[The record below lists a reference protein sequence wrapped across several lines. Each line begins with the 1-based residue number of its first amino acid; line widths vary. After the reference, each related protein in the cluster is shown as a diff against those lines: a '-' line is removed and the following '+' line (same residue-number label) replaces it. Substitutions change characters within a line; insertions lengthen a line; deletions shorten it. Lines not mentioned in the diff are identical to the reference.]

1 MCKLNE
7 KVNENVN
14 EEELKGIILERI
26 GELKNKFPD
35 VEKLEKMDIHLID
48 YFSPS
53 PIYMDENKLMVST
66 SLINDIPLL
75 NFCLV
80 FAAKCL
86 NYSEEFKK
94 VPIEDRTFFNI
105 ATCYKINSQLRKYLN
120 KDFKMPKESFDN
132 PMYDNLSLNEIYDKV
147 KVEYKDYV

>member
-66 SLINDIPLL
+66 SLIN
-75 NFCLV
+75 
-80 FAAKCL
+80 A
-86 NYSEEFKK
+86 
-94 VPIEDRTFFNI
+94 
-105 ATCYKINSQLRKYLN
+105 
-120 KDFKMPKESFDN
+120 
-132 PMYDNLSLNEIYDKV
+132 
-147 KVEYKDYV
+147 